1 MWTFI
6 TRAISA
12 IHRHLSERL
21 LQMLLYMDLFP
32 FSFFFLS
39 IYHTDINIESYT
51 RCIREKENAGRLK
64 RSPTLIA
71 FAINARPFLSRRW
84 QRRRRWPGEGSD
96 QYGIRLQEESE
107 KVIFSVPCAWT
118 CCTARGSGFRFHR
131 CPLVSSPWSCARI
144 PSAMPFAIKGGTALP
159 ICTNCDVRDP
169 SK

>member
-71 FAINARPFLSRRW
+71 FAINARPFLSRRFFHEISYYRHAC
-84 QRRRRWPGEGSD
+84 QRQAFSF
-96 QYGIRLQEESE
+96 LLTVE
-107 KVIFSVPCAWT
+107 KFPSPSFFPWTRKILKRTIFY
-118 CCTARGSGFRFHR
+118 
-131 CPLVSSPWSCARI
+131 
-144 PSAMPFAIKGGTALP
+144 
-159 ICTNCDVRDP
+159 
-169 SK
+169 